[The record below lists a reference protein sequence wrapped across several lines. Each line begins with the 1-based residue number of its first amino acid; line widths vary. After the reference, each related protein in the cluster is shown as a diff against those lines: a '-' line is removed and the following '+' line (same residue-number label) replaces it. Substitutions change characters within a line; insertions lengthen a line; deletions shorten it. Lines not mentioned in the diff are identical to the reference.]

1 MSRFEWITLALQV
14 FTLGFAS
21 YFAFIQNT
29 VNERLARLE
38 DYVSVTAVPD
48 ASGVKFINTGG
59 SNVYIHEIEVDGA
72 ITSYEKPRQ
81 IAAKAGDVSS
91 YFLPITLETANKDSF
106 FIRLKL
112 TDEFGEHWVS
122 EHGGGAAD
130 QNPSE
135 GAFTVWTYRTIK
147 P

>member
-1 MSRFEWITLALQV
+1 MSRFEWITLALQI

-48 ASGVKFINTGG
+48 GGGVKFINTGG
-59 SNVYIHEIEVDGA
+59 SNVYIRAIDVDGVR
-72 ITSYEKPRQ
+72 TSYEQPRQ
-81 IAAKAGDVSS
+81 IAARAGETSS
-91 YFLPITLETANKDSF
+91 YFVPIALETANKERFS
-106 FIRLKL
+106 IRLEL
-112 TDEFGEHWVS
+112 ADEFDTAWIS

-130 QNPSE
+130 QNPNE
-135 GAFTVWTYRTIK
+135 GAFTVWTYQTKK